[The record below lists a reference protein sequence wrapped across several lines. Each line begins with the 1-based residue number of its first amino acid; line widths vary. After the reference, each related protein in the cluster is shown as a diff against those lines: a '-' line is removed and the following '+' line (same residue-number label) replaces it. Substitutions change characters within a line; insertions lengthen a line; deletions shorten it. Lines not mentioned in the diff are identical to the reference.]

1 LRHDLDCR
9 EGPSDI
15 TLSFTQDGET
25 LSIRVTNPA
34 GAGATPNPGTGLGL
48 ANTRDR
54 LRLMHPE
61 ASLQAGLQGDRFV
74 AEVRLP
80 LTM

>member
-1 LRHDLDCR
+1 MPR
-9 EGPSDI
+9 GPSDI

-48 ANTRDR
+48 ANARDR
-54 LRLMHPE
+54 LRLMHPA